1 VIRRSIRGI
10 LRLQERERPMAR
22 RWLKSTAMKV
32 FVAGMVLGAA
42 LGFWLVD
49 ENRLAGAFFGV
60 IGGFVIA
67 FGALSFPKD
76 DPQDGGPMVEA
87 DDHDDDHPHIHT

>member
-1 VIRRSIRGI
+1 M
-10 LRLQERERPMAR
+10 RL
-22 RWLKSTAMKV
+22 LKSRV
-32 FVAGMVLGAA
+32 FRWFLIGIVLGAA
-42 LGFWLVD
+42 LGFYLVA
-49 ENRLAGAFFGV
+49 ENRLAGAFFGA